1 MDISAMSAL
10 TGFSYQNTLKQT
22 GSGSQALTQALA
34 ASQSQINQMSTLLSP
49 KTATTDAFAT
59 LAGASGLE
67 AMAGLSYTTAA
78 ATGNGTSAIQSL
90 LGSQNPGISAL
101 LPSADSMPQS
111 ATLLTPSTTAALARY
126 AYDQSQNP
134 ASYATQAVTAG
145 QQSLMASGWNLL
157 V

>member
-10 TGFSYQNTLKQT
+10 TGYSYQSALKLT
-22 GSGSQALTQALA
+22 GNRSQALTQALA
-34 ASQSQINQMSTLLSP
+34 ASQSQINQMGTLLSP
-49 KTATTDAFAT
+49 KTATTDAFTT
-59 LAGASGLE
+59 LAVSSGQE
-67 AMAGLSYTTAA
+67 AMAGLSYLTAA

-90 LGSQNPGISAL
+90 LGSLNPGVSSL
-101 LPSADSMPQS
+101 LPSAGSMPQS
-111 ATLLTPSTTAALARY
+111 ATLLAPSTTAALARY

-134 ASYATQAVTAG
+134 ASYTTQAVTAG

>member
-59 LAGASGLE
+59 LAGTSGQE
-67 AMAGLSYTTAA
+67 AMAGLSYLTAA
-78 ATGNGTSAIQSL
+78 ATGNGTSAVQSL
-90 LGSQNPGISAL
+90 LGSLNRGCRPCCPRQAAC
-101 LPSADSMPQS
+101 PSPP
-111 ATLLTPSTTAALARY
+111 LC
-126 AYDQSQNP
+126 
-134 ASYATQAVTAG
+134 
-145 QQSLMASGWNLL
+145 
-157 V
+157 